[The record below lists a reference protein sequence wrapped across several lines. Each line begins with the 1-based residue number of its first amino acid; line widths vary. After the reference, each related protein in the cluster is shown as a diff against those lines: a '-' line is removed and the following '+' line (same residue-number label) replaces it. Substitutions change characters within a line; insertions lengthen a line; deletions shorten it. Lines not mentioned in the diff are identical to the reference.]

1 MSRYKLN
8 KMASIVQ
15 KMENYLPKTFHPLGY
30 SLLFNNMVKLAG
42 TAGIKV
48 NNMSRQEVEVYLKN
62 RKSIQ
67 NHIGGLHACS
77 MALAAESATGIVVG
91 MNVPD
96 THIPLIK
103 SMNVDFVKRCQGD
116 IRVKASLSDE
126 DFVRIHEEDRGDVT
140 VQVHV
145 EDESG
150 NEPIK
155 AEMIWAWVNKNR
167 ARQKKDN

>member
-1 MSRYKLN
+1 
-8 KMASIVQ
+8 
-15 KMENYLPKTFHPLGY
+15 
-30 SLLFNNMVKLAG
+30 
-42 TAGIKV
+42 
-48 NNMSRQEVEVYLKN
+48 
-62 RKSIQ
+62 
-67 NHIGGLHACS
+67 
-77 MALAAESATGIVVG
+77 